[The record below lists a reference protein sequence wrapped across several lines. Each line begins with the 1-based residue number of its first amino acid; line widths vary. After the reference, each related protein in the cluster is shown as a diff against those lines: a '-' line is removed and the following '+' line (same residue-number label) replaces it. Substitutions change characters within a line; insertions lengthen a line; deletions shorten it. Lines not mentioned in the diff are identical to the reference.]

1 MNKITAAGTVLA
13 GLLTGLMCAAA
24 ANAECTYPKAPT
36 GLPDGA
42 TATQDEMVDGM
53 KAIKDY
59 NNAVTTYLN
68 CLETEMNT
76 RIEAAGPD
84 APAEQVEQIKAIHT
98 KRHNAAVE
106 ELESNAA
113 RFNEQVK
120 VYKARENKDKK
131 KTSSLGIDYSQMIGM
146 VLDKIT

>member
-1 MNKITAAGTVLA
+1 MNKITVAGTLLA
-13 GLLTGLMCAAA
+13 GLLAVAAA
-24 ANAECTYPKAPT
+24 HAECTYPKAPS
-36 GLPDGA
+36 GLPDGS
-42 TATQDEMVDGM
+42 TATQEEMVTGM

-59 NNAVTTYLN
+59 NGQVTVYLE

-84 APAEQVEQIKAIHT
+84 APADQLEQIKAIHT

-106 ELESNAA
+106 ELESTAT

-120 VYKARENKDKK
+120 TYKAREKK
-131 KTSSLGIDYSQMIGM
+131 S
-146 VLDKIT
+146 

>member
-13 GLLTGLMCAAA
+13 GLLAMTA

-42 TATQDEMVDGM
+42 TATQEDMVTGM
-53 KAIKDY
+53 KTIKDY
-59 NNAVTTYLN
+59 NNQVTAYLS

-84 APAEQVEQIKAIHT
+84 APPEQVEQIKAIHT

-120 VYKARENKDKK
+120 VYKARDKK
-131 KTSSLGIDYSQMIGM
+131 G
-146 VLDKIT
+146 

>member
-13 GLLTGLMCAAA
+13 GLLMAATA

-42 TATQDEMVDGM
+42 TATQDEMVKGM
-53 KAIKDY
+53 TAIKEY

-120 VYKARENKDKK
+120 VYKAREGKDKK
-131 KTSSLGIDYSQMIGM
+131 G
-146 VLDKIT
+146 

>member
-13 GLLTGLMCAAA
+13 GLLVMAVAS
-24 ANAECTYPKAPT
+24 AECSYPKAPT

-42 TATQDEMVDGM
+42 TATQDQMVEGM
-53 KAIKDY
+53 KTIKEY
-59 NNAVTTYLN
+59 NNQVTAYLT
-68 CLETEMNT
+68 CLDTEMNT

-84 APAEQVEQIKAIHT
+84 APPEQVEQIKAIHT

-106 ELESNAA
+106 ELEANAA

-120 VYKARENKDKK
+120 VYKARDSKAKK
-131 KTSSLGIDYSQMIGM
+131 S
-146 VLDKIT
+146 

>member
-1 MNKITAAGTVLA
+1 MNKITAVGTVLA
-13 GLLTGLMCAAA
+13 GVLALMGATAAT
-24 ANAECTYPKAPT
+24 AECTYPKAPT

-42 TATQDEMVDGM
+42 TATQEQMVEGM
-53 KAIKDY
+53 KTIKEY
-59 NNAVTTYLN
+59 NNQVTTYLN
-68 CLETEMNT
+68 CLESEMNA

-106 ELESNAA
+106 ELEANAE

-120 VYKARENKDKK
+120 VYKARDGKDKK
-131 KTSSLGIDYSQMIGM
+131 KVSALSGFSQFFAESIDLLI
-146 VLDKIT
+146 

>member
-1 MNKITAAGTVLA
+1 MIKTIITGALLA
-13 GLLTGLMCAAA
+13 SLAAA
-24 ANAECTYPKAPT
+24 TASAECPYPKSPS

-42 TATQDEMVDGM
+42 TASQDQMVGGM

-59 NNAVTTYLN
+59 NAAVSTYLT

-76 RIEAAGPD
+76 RIEAAGPE
-84 APAEQVEQIKAIHT
+84 APADQVEQIKAIHT

-106 ELESNAA
+106 ELESTAA

-120 VYKARENKDKK
+120 VFKSQKK
-131 KTSSLGIDYSQMIGM
+131 KS
-146 VLDKIT
+146 

>member
-13 GLLTGLMCAAA
+13 GLLVMATAHAD
-24 ANAECTYPKAPT
+24 CTYPKAPS

-42 TATQDEMVDGM
+42 TATQDEMVEGM

-84 APAEQVEQIKAIHT
+84 APPEQVEQIKAIHT
-98 KRHNAAVE
+98 KRHNAAAE
-106 ELESNAA
+106 ELEANAQ

-120 VYKARENKDKK
+120 VYKAREKGKK
-131 KTSSLGIDYSQMIGM
+131 G
-146 VLDKIT
+146 

>member
-1 MNKITAAGTVLA
+1 MNKITVAGTVLA
-13 GLLTGLMCAAA
+13 GLLALTSA
-24 ANAECTYPKAPT
+24 ANADCTYPRAPT

-42 TATQDEMVDGM
+42 TASQDEMVDGM
-53 KAIKDY
+53 KTIKEY
-59 NNAVTTYLN
+59 NNAVTAYLT
-68 CLETEMNT
+68 CLEAEMNT

-84 APAEQVEQIKAIHT
+84 APPEQVEQIKAIHT

-120 VYKARENKDKK
+120 VYKAREKDKK
-131 KTSSLGIDYSQMIGM
+131 G
-146 VLDKIT
+146 